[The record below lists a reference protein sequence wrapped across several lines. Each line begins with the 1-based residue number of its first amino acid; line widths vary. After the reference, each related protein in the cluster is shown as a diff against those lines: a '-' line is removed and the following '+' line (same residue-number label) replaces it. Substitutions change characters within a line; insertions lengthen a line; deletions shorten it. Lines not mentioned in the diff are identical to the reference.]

1 MRLERVQ
8 KNLTI
13 SLAAPVK
20 FEKSITY
27 GEASYVYNARKIAV
41 SLCGLFFWLIFF
53 EHWKRSAKETG
64 VRSQRSEVRDQMEDE
79 SCILLY
85 ALCEFL
91 TATGFSDF
99 EMRADDVKGDMT

>member
-64 VRSQRSEVRDQMEDE
+64 VRSQRSEVGSQRSDE
-79 SCILLY
+79 GWKLYFPLCAMRMSTGHWLLDS
-85 ALCEFL
+85 L
-91 TATGFSDF
+91 TSKCGL
-99 EMRADDVKGDMT
+99 MM